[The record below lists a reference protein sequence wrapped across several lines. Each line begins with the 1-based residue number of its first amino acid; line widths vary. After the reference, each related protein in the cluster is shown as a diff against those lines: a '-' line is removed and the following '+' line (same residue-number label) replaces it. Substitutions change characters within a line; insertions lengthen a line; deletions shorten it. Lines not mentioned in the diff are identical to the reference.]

1 MINLSKSKIW
11 LTSDNGMVGSALAK
25 HFQKYKISYL
35 ATNRK
40 KLNLLDQKKVFK
52 WLEINKPEVVFL
64 TSAKVGGIYAND
76 NYPAEFIYENL
87 QIQNNI
93 IEASKKYGVKKLVF
107 LGSSCIYPRECKQPI
122 KENYLLTGSLENTN
136 QWYAIAKIAGIKMT
150 QAYREQYNCDFI
162 SLMPCNMYGPNDNY
176 DKKNSHVFAALIKKF
191 VLAKKENKKFVE
203 IWGSG
208 KPLREFLHVDDF
220 VRAIILASKKY
231 NKSEPLNVGSGREIS
246 ITDLAKLISK
256 TVKFNG
262 KIKFNRR
269 YPDGTP
275 RKILDITKIKKLG
288 WRPKISLEDGIKQ
301 SIKEFNKLY

>member
-1 MINLSKSKIW
+1 MMINLLKNKIW
-11 LTSDNGMVGSALAK
+11 LTSDKGMVGSAMARYLNK
-25 HFQKYKISYL
+25 NKIKYVS
-35 ATNRK
+35 TNRK
-40 KLNLLDQKKVFK
+40 KLDLLDQKKVFR
-52 WLEINKPEVVFL
+52 WLEINKPEIVFL

-93 IEASKKYGVKKLVF
+93 IEASKVFKVKKLVF

-122 KENYLLTGSLENTN
+122 KENYLLSGKLESTN
-136 QWYAIAKIAGIKMT
+136 QWYAIAKIAGIKMI
-150 QAYREQYNCDFI
+150 QAYRKQYNCNFI

-176 DKKNSHVFAALIKKF
+176 DKRNSHVFAALLKKF
-191 VLAKKENKKFVE
+191 IIAKKENKKFVE

-220 VRAIILASKKY
+220 ARAIILASKKY
-231 NKSEPLNVGSGREIS
+231 NQSEPLNVGSGMEIS
-246 ITDLAKLISK
+246 ILNLAKLISK
-256 TVKFNG
+256 TINYNG

-275 RKILDITKIKKLG
+275 RKILDTTKIKKLG
-288 WRPKISLEDGIKQ
+288 WRPKISLVDGIKQ
-301 SIKEFNKLY
+301 SVKEF

>member
-1 MINLSKSKIW
+1 MINLLKNKIW
-11 LTSDNGMVGSALAK
+11 LTSDKGMVGSAMARYLNK
-25 HFQKYKISYL
+25 NKIKYVS
-35 ATNRK
+35 TNRK
-40 KLNLLDQKKVFK
+40 KLDLLDQKKVFR
-52 WLEINKPEVVFL
+52 WLEINKPEIVFL

-93 IEASKKYGVKKLVF
+93 IEASKVFKVKKLVF

-122 KENYLLTGSLENTN
+122 KENYLLSGKLESTN
-136 QWYAIAKIAGIKMT
+136 QWYAIAKIAGIKMI
-150 QAYREQYNCDFI
+150 QAYRKQYNCNFI

-176 DKKNSHVFAALIKKF
+176 DKRNSHVFAALLKKF
-191 VLAKKENKKFVE
+191 IIAKKENKKFVE

-220 VRAIILASKKY
+220 ARAIILASKKY
-231 NKSEPLNVGSGREIS
+231 NQSEPLNVGSGMEIS
-246 ITDLAKLISK
+246 ILNLAKLISK
-256 TVKFNG
+256 TINYNG

-275 RKILDITKIKKLG
+275 RKILDTTKIKKLG
-288 WRPKISLEDGIKQ
+288 WRPKISLVDGIKQ
-301 SIKEFNKLY
+301 SVKEF

>member
-1 MINLSKSKIW
+1 MMINLLKNKIW
-11 LTSDNGMVGSALAK
+11 LTSDKGMVGSAMARYLNK
-25 HFQKYKISYL
+25 NKIKYVS
-35 ATNRK
+35 TNRK
-40 KLNLLDQKKVFK
+40 KLDLLDQKKVFR
-52 WLEINKPEVVFL
+52 WLEINKPEIVFL

-93 IEASKKYGVKKLVF
+93 IEASKVFKVKKLVF

-122 KENYLLTGSLENTN
+122 KENYLLSGKLESTN
-136 QWYAIAKIAGIKMT
+136 QWYAIAKIAGIKMI
-150 QAYREQYNCDFI
+150 QAYRKQYNCNFI

-176 DKKNSHVFAALIKKF
+176 DKRNSHVFAALIKKF
-191 VLAKKENKKFVE
+191 IIAKKENKKFVE

-220 VRAIILASKKY
+220 ARAIILASKKY
-231 NKSEPLNVGSGREIS
+231 NQSEPLNVGSGMEIS
-246 ITDLAKLISK
+246 ILNLAKLISK
-256 TVKFNG
+256 TINYNG

-288 WRPKISLEDGIKQ
+288 WRPKISLVDGIKQ
-301 SIKEFNKLY
+301 SVKEF

>member
-1 MINLSKSKIW
+1 MMINLLKNKIW
-11 LTSDNGMVGSALAK
+11 LTSDKGMVGSAMARYLNK
-25 HFQKYKISYL
+25 NKIKYVS
-35 ATNRK
+35 TNRK
-40 KLNLLDQKKVFK
+40 KLDLLDQKKVFR
-52 WLEINKPEVVFL
+52 WLEINKPEIVFL

-93 IEASKKYGVKKLVF
+93 IEASKVFKVKKLVF

-122 KENYLLTGSLENTN
+122 KENYLLSGKLESTN
-136 QWYAIAKIAGIKMT
+136 QWYAIAKIAGIKMI
-150 QAYREQYNCDFI
+150 QAYRKQYNCNFI

-176 DKKNSHVFAALIKKF
+176 DKRNSHVFAALIKKF
-191 VLAKKENKKFVE
+191 IIAKKENKKFVE

-220 VRAIILASKKY
+220 ARAIILASKKY
-231 NKSEPLNVGSGREIS
+231 NQSEPLNVGSGMEIS
-246 ITDLAKLISK
+246 ILNLAKLISK
-256 TVKFNG
+256 TINYNG

-275 RKILDITKIKKLG
+275 RKILDTTKIKKLG
-288 WRPKISLEDGIKQ
+288 WRPKISLVDGIKQ
-301 SIKEFNKLY
+301 SVKEF